1 MYVDDR
7 IVVAFLIK
15 RAGLSHSLTV
25 SISWKRKALCKK
37 KKKKIYDTFQIS
49 KFYEFGIFL

>member
-15 RAGLSHSLTV
+15 RACLSHSLTV
-25 SISWKRKALCKK
+25 SISWKRKALCE

>member
-37 KKKKIYDTFQIS
+37 KKKRYMTLFKFL

>member
-37 KKKKIYDTFQIS
+37 KKIYDTFQIL

>member
-37 KKKKIYDTFQIS
+37 KIYDTFQIS

>member
-15 RAGLSHSLTV
+15 RAGLSHSLSV

-37 KKKKIYDTFQIS
+37 IYDTFQVL

>member
-25 SISWKRKALCKK
+25 SISWKRKALYKK
-37 KKKKIYDTFQIS
+37 KERYMTLFKFL